1 MLPEYNSRRLEAHRK
16 AIVLQGNLIGIILT
30 LKFNIFKDLTEG
42 IEGIIQL
49 QKHPAL
55 KGIG

>member
-1 MLPEYNSRRLEAHRK
+1 MLPEYNSRCLEAHRK

-42 IEGIIQL
+42 IIQL